1 MQEVLI
7 TVHCPST
14 RLPGHKT
21 EWFCKLAMF
30 TRKHNTGGIMVRAF
44 FPYVVPEEITRMK
57 NTVKLIVA
65 KGRYGLNC
73 PG

>member
-1 MQEVLI
+1 ML
-7 TVHCPST
+7 
-14 RLPGHKT
+14 
-21 EWFCKLAMF
+21 
-30 TRKHNTGGIMVRAF
+30 RAL

-57 NTVKLIVA
+57 NIVKLIVA